1 MSILSA
7 VQLVSEKMGVTVKA
21 NNLTDHDCA
30 FKIEDPKNQKIK
42 VITVVGNQS
51 KTKAFDLTGIEFV
64 PADEG

>member
-21 NNLTDHDCA
+21 NNLTDQ
-30 FKIEDPKNQKIK
+30 NQKIK

-51 KTKAFDLTGIEFV
+51 ITKTFDLTGIEFV